1 MTRQGLQRGIAR
13 FVLALSVAVGAMGFP
28 QAQAQAQTHAQT
40 QTHPSG
46 AALLAHHGELRAK
59 LADNAFQR
67 PLHLASTQNAGNQQG
82 DVYAV
87 LDHPFADV
95 SQSLL
100 PMDNWCDLLI
110 LHLNV
115 KHCRAVGP
123 APASVLSVSVGKK
136 YDQPLPETYQV
147 NFNYRVVAAR
157 PDFMQVTLTAENGP
171 LGTHNYRI
179 LFEAVPLDAAR
190 SFIHMSYSYSY
201 GMAARIAMQAYLS
214 TIGSGKVGFTV
225 TGRQTN
231 GQPQYVDG
239 VRGVVERNTMRY
251 FLAIDA
257 FLDSVTKPASEQM
270 ERRLR
275 DWFAATERYPLQLHE
290 LDQDEYMDM
299 KRKEVKR
306 QQNVKPG

>member
-1 MTRQGLQRGIAR
+1 MLNQGLQRGVTR
-13 FVLALSVAVGAMGFP
+13 FVLALAVAVGAIGVP
-28 QAQAQAQTHAQT
+28 QAPVQAQT
-40 QTHPSG
+40 QTQTQHASG

-67 PLHLASTQNAGNQQG
+67 PLHLASIQNAGNQQG

-87 LDHPFADV
+87 VEHPFADV
-95 SQSLL
+95 SQSLQVTH
-100 PMDNWCDLLI
+100 NWCDLLI

-115 KHCRAVGP
+115 KHCKATGVS
-123 APASVLSVSVGKK
+123 PASVLSVSVGKK
-136 YDQPLPETYQV
+136 FDQPLPETYQV
-147 NFNYRVVAAR
+147 NFNYRVAAAR
-157 PDFMQVTLTAENGP
+157 PDFMQVTLAAENGP

-179 LFEAVPLDAAR
+179 MFEAVPLDAGR

-201 GMAARIAMQAYLS
+201 GMAARMAMQAYLS

-225 TGRQTN
+225 TGRAPS

-251 FLAIDA
+251 YLAIEA
-257 FLDSVTKPASEQM
+257 FLDSAGKPASEQM

-275 DWFAATERYPLQLHE
+275 DWFAATERYPLQLRE
-290 LDQDEYMDM
+290 LEQGEYIDM
-299 KRKEVKR
+299 KRKEVQR
-306 QQNVKPG
+306 QQVAARQ